1 MSNAKS
7 KETESYCRPVE
18 LTDEDVHDAMK
29 EIPGYLDITTGDF
42 KEIYRLAYRHAVERL
57 AGSIA
62 AREIMV
68 REVVSVGRKTP
79 LRQVAETMADH
90 GISGVP
96 VIEGDKVAGMISEK
110 DFLTRMGDQET
121 RNFMAVIAQC
131 LKGKGCVA
139 LPIRGQNAE
148 DIMTSPAI
156 TVRADTSIVEVANI
170 LMQKNINQV
179 PVVDEKG
186 KLLGIVSRTDIVS
199 RQI

>member
-170 LMQKNINQV
+170 LMQKNINRV